1 MKKKRHD
8 RRVGM
13 LQPPNCGE
21 FPPLV
26 LCCLNQNQFLSK
38 RPLVLLYYVLAL
50 FDISDVPSKLF
61 VYRFESSECAVVETC
76 CHRQGGPLVLSPIR
90 SKSCLHSASKDLVC
104 GVVGREGGTTHRGTV
119 LLTDNST
126 QSP

>member
-21 FPPLV
+21 FPLSSYVVSIRINFSPNV
-26 LCCLNQNQFLSK
+26 LSFYCTTSSHSSISPMYHQNSLCTGSNLQS
-38 RPLVLLYYVLAL
+38 VLLWKLAAT
-50 FDISDVPSKLF
+50 D
-61 VYRFESSECAVVETC
+61 R
-76 CHRQGGPLVLSPIR
+76 GGPLVLSPIR

-126 QSP
+126 Q

>member
-38 RPLVLLYYVLAL
+38 RPLVLLYHVLAL

-61 VYRFESSECAVVETC
+61 VYRFESSECAVAETC
-76 CHRQGGPLVLSPIR
+76 CHRQGW
-90 SKSCLHSASKDLVC
+90 ASGFKPYSV
-104 GVVGREGGTTHRGTV
+104 EE
-119 LLTDNST
+119 LLTFCFKGSRVRCCWPRRRDDSSRYCAAN
-126 QSP
+126 